1 MNYAWANPQSGIRE
15 QTNQGTPERMLAEAR
30 RRAWLELQAIAI
42 PANPVC
48 ESCHQTEGE
57 FWYTPDGRYWCERHA
72 GGHDSPAVHLT
83 DFVGTTYP
91 ECQIWRQ
98 EPIGTVTVNGPHI
111 DVEKAL
117 TFPPDNPWEF
127 AWCDPVSGIRI
138 VAENFPGAELVEQ
151 MKHLQN
157 VMNDS
162 KTDVIVYATWPE
174 CIVKRSD
181 PEPPAPQDEP
191 FRRFDEEREHL
202 RRAGDSPDI
211 DAQYT
216 ELESVIVLDDA
227 TKIAKVTA
235 WAMLDIASVL
245 REVAHDLRHPSPERR
260 HYRMSRRNPSRSR
273 RHHKGLWERF
283 KLWLWGDPIEDPVT
297 PPSAGAGQNGTC
309 QRCGG
314 PVEDPGDVL
323 CTECAEDAVRRCRE
337 KKGACERCGGPT
349 VGGLVICADCAK
361 ELLDRRIPTNYEQA
375 VEMGWP
381 IPPEE
386 SRSGGTPTDRQPGT
400 MHGPVPVGVDP
411 RKPHVFSYF
420 VGGVTLA
427 SQDAFC
433 SRCGLPQDDP
443 IHGYTGD

>member
-15 QTNQGTPERMLAEAR
+15 QTNQGTPERMLAEAKR
-30 RRAWLELQAIAI
+30 RVWLELQEAR
-42 PANPVC
+42 PV
-48 ESCHQTEGE
+48 HQGLTPTGNE
-57 FWYTPDGRYWCERHA
+57 FTFTREDDG
-72 GGHDSPAVHLT
+72 PQ
-83 DFVGTTYP
+83 

-111 DVEKAL
+111 DLEKAL

-181 PEPPAPQDEP
+181 PEPPAPQDEA

-202 RRAGDSPDI
+202 RRASDSPDI

-227 TKIAKVTA
+227 TKLAKVTA

-245 REVAHDLRHPSPERR
+245 RESSFELRAVFDSLHDRPKAAARPEVDSVAFRR
-260 HYRMSRRNPSRSR
+260 R
-273 RHHKGLWERF
+273 GLWERF
-283 KLWLWGDPIEDPVT
+283 KLWVWGDPIEDPVT

-323 CTECAEDAVRRCRE
+323 CAECAEDAVRRCRE
-337 KKGACERCGGPT
+337 KKGTCERCGGPT
-349 VGGLVICADCAK
+349 VGGVVLCPDCAK

-375 VEMGWP
+375 MEMGWP
-381 IPPEE
+381 ILPEE
-386 SRSGGTPTDRQPGT
+386 FRSGGTPTDRQPGT
-400 MHGPVPVGVDP
+400 MHGPVPAGVDP
-411 RKPHVFSYF
+411 RQPHVFSYL
-420 VGGVTLA
+420 GGCVTLPLGH
-427 SQDAFC
+427 SFC

>member
-15 QTNQGTPERMLAEAR
+15 QTNQGTPERMLAESKR
-30 RRAWLELQAIAI
+30 RVWLELQAAI
-42 PANPVC
+42 SANPVC

-57 FWYTPDGRYWCERHA
+57 FWYTPDGRAWCERHA

-117 TFPPDNPWEF
+117 TFPPGNPWEF

-181 PEPPAPQDEP
+181 PEPPAPQDEL
-191 FRRFDEEREHL
+191 FRRFDEECEYL
-202 RRAGDSPDI
+202 RCAGDSPDI

-227 TKIAKVTA
+227 TKLAKVTA

-245 REVAHDLRHPSPERR
+245 REVAHDLRYPSPERR

-273 RHHKGLWERF
+273 RRHKGLWERF
-283 KLWLWGDPIEDPVT
+283 KLWVWGDPIEDPVA
-297 PPSAGAGQNGTC
+297 PPSAGADEPGT
-309 QRCGG
+309 
-314 PVEDPGDVL
+314 
-323 CTECAEDAVRRCRE
+323 
-337 KKGACERCGGPT
+337 CERCGSPT
-349 VGGLVICADCAK
+349 VGDLVLCPDCAK

-375 VEMGWP
+375 VEMGWSP
-381 IPPEE
+381 LPDEFC
-386 SRSGGTPTDRQPGT
+386 SGGTPTDRQPGT

-411 RKPHVFSYF
+411 RKPHVFKF
-420 VGGVTLA
+420 TPHGGA
-427 SQDAFC
+427 SECAHCD
-433 SRCGLPQDDP
+433 LPQDDP